1 MDTSTILTIIA
12 SIIGTGGL
20 SALLTGILSARKY
33 RSEAL
38 KTEQEAESL
47 KVQNMDYIHKRLQ
60 EISESQNQESIKL
73 RQRNDELNNKI
84 EVLNDKL
91 QTIMEWVVYDNQQYR
106 QWLEARLLELDPDIE
121 FPRCSPPPK
130 IFHADTVNSYYHG
143 DTQENK

>member
-1 MDTSTILTIIA
+1 MNTSTILTIIA

-106 QWLEARLLELDPDIE
+106 QWLESRLLELDPDIE
-121 FPRCSPPPK
+121 FPKCSPPPK
-130 IFHADTVNSYYHG
+130 IFHTDIVNSYYHE

>member
-1 MDTSTILTIIA
+1 MNTSTILTIIA

-130 IFHADTVNSYYHG
+130 IFHTDTVNSYYHG